1 MYSSLGVKIHI
12 FELQFTRLYEFVKGF
27 TRKRE
32 FLFFVCVLIITK
44 QPYTRTNIMNSN
56 VFENATLHRTVQYNR
71 WLYSVKLVGYREQK
85 KSAGWGTQ

>member
-32 FLFFVCVLIITK
+32 FLFICVWPNDIYDQLQTAINQTSKRDLVIV
-44 QPYTRTNIMNSN
+44 MGD
-56 VFENATLHRTVQYNR
+56 FNA
-71 WLYSVKLVGYREQK
+71 KVGSDRIN
-85 KSAGWGTQ
+85 